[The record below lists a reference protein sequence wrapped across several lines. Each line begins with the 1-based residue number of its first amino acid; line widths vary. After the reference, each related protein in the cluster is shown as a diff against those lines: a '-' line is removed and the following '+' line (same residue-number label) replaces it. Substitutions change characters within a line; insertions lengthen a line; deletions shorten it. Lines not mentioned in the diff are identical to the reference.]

1 MSRVGQEPIDLP
13 SGVEVK
19 VEGGVV
25 TVSGPKG
32 QLAHTLPETVSVAM
46 EGKQLSVSR
55 STDDKRDRALHGL
68 TRALLANMVLGV
80 TQGFTKSLE
89 VQGVGYRAQISG
101 QGLTLT
107 VGYSH
112 KVDFPAPPGISYAVD
127 GARITISGIDKQL
140 VGQVAAR
147 LRAVRP
153 PDAYTGKGLRY
164 FGELIKLKPGKAAKK
179 VK

>member
-13 SGVEVK
+13 PGVEAK
-19 VEGGVV
+19 VEGLVV

-32 QLAHTLPETVSVAM
+32 QLTHTLRETVSVDV
-46 EGKQLSVSR
+46 EGQQVRVSR
-55 STDDKRDRALHGL
+55 ATDEKPDRALHGL
-68 TRALLANMVLGV
+68 TRALLANMVQGV
-80 TQGFTKSLE
+80 AQGFTKSLE
-89 VQGVGYRAQISG
+89 VQGVGYRAQLSG

-112 KVDFPAPPGISYAVD
+112 KVEFPAPPGISYAVD
-127 GARITISGIDKQL
+127 GARITVTGIDKQL
-140 VGQVAAR
+140 VGQVAAQ

-153 PDAYTGKGLRY
+153 PNRYTGKGLRY
-164 FGELIKLKPGKAAKK
+164 FGEFIKLKPGKAAKK